1 MIILCFFMILLCYN
15 YSFMLFSHAIY
26 SRYRIQNLHLITC
39 TYYPLVVL
47 LFYLVGI
54 IFHLVLQK
62 RHLKVALHS
71 TLLSFEG
78 CSSLNSNT
86 FHSYTFFISILFIRI
101 ILIHIIFSISI
112 RFFIRALF
120 IRKLFFIRVVF
131 SICIL
136 FSFAYFLL
144 VYFQFV

>member
-1 MIILCFFMILLCYN
+1 MILLCYN
-15 YSFMLFSHAIY
+15 YSFMLFSHAIIAY

-54 IFHLVLQK
+54 IFHLVLRK

-71 TLLSFEG
+71 ILLSFEG
-78 CSSLNSNT
+78 CSSLNSYT
-86 FHSYTFFISILFIRI
+86 FHSYTFFISILFIHI
-101 ILIHIIFSISI
+101 ILIHILFSISI
-112 RFFIRALF
+112 RFF